1 MTLDELLLEWSYRSE
16 KGYPHVGSPSDVS
29 ILKEILTELKL
40 SEEDVS
46 SIIDELED
54 EPGGDNLI
62 SPGTDGME
70 DSGVENEKEKQVRS
84 TPEPEPEPEPEPV
97 PTPVA
102 RISGAPIGRR
112 PRHLVVLPNFTEWML
127 QEDEEILIL

>member
-16 KGYPHVGSPSDVS
+16 RGYPSTDNPSDVS
-29 ILKEILTELKL
+29 VLKEILTKLNL

-70 DSGVENEKEKQVRS
+70 DSSVEKEKEKQR
-84 TPEPEPEPEPEPV
+84 EQRKEEKEEEGEE
-97 PTPVA
+97 A
-102 RISGAPIGRR
+102 EQE
-112 PRHLVVLPNFTEWML
+112 LVSWSAEV
-127 QEDEEILIL
+127 